1 LQIPRPSAGVFVLG
15 VDWRAIFDERTKAGQ
30 HHSFVAIVVARTV
43 THRVD
48 HRTLQPLLPPVAG
61 VASLQRVVSA

>member
-1 LQIPRPSAGVFVLG
+1 M
-15 VDWRAIFDERTKAGQ
+15 DWRAIFDERTKAGQ
-30 HHSFVAIVVARTV
+30 HHSSVAIVVARTV